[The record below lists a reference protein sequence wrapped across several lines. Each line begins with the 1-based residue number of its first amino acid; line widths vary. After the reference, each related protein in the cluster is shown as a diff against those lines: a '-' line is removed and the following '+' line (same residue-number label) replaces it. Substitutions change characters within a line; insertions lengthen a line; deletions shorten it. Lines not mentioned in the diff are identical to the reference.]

1 MLRARRVGQIRAK
14 TWKSKVQE
22 WHNLSVHFFYF
33 FCIYSTVYLH
43 IPINITSLQTQSS
56 LLFFKKIWHKCIKL
70 KTIWESYLLTCSDN
84 SDMLLLGRYKYLS
97 FFSSP
102 KASETLLRSFPS
114 RSTNSRLSSTPLK
127 APGSTREI
135 LRGIKILFFGM
146 PINVKHDVFCKNRLE
161 CANDDLSNIHRLF
174 SFFPQR
180 INARKH

>member
-1 MLRARRVGQIRAK
+1 MTFPEMLRARRVGQIRAK

-22 WHNLSVHFFYF
+22 WHNLSVQFLIFSPFVY
-33 FCIYSTVYLH
+33 TVYLH
-43 IPINITSLQTQSS
+43 ISINITSLQTQSAL
-56 LLFFKKIWHKCIKL
+56 LLFLKKIWHKGIKL
-70 KTIWESYLLTCSDN
+70 KTVRETYLLTCSDS

-135 LRGIKILFFGM
+135 LGGEKYYYLGCSRSL
-146 PINVKHDVFCKNRLE
+146 PSNVKH
-161 CANDDLSNIHRLF
+161 A
-174 SFFPQR
+174 FF
-180 INARKH
+180 